1 MKQTVDFN
9 GYNTLIQ
16 PTEWRF
22 SAAIVGLVKYL
33 KFYSCDFKLLED
45 CSEKPPEAIKGF
57 DGVLYHSEDITKER
71 YLKFVEK
78 DFESDMTH
86 ITILNLLKAEEFDDE
101 LKKRIN
107 KLAISKKIL
116 ESVFEKEK
124 FNGSNKDY
132 FIEKI
137 NENKLAIIESIF
149 INGENLYKNYCHV
162 EKGHSKF
169 FIKDNQHC
177 RLNGYSVDEGRKTRF
192 LGFCFSKDSY
202 CGNDIQ
208 EFDFIPFAFSNSNM
222 YETFFINNNF
232 TVKKLLETDSWL
244 KKQLSNSDKK
254 DSRERLFTVLKNA
267 GDFLDFDV
275 EIISKSREESFYKT
289 LFIRYENLQYIK
301 SLANSNLSFY
311 FKISDN
317 YYFNLEKTV
326 YEYCL
331 NNLMLDELIV
341 KMLKAYF
348 MDGVNKETAKFR
360 TNTLIDLNVSWK
372 GNENMDEIQNAR
384 KVGFLVSQKLI
395 EANKKNKINSY
406 RQKITS
412 ALVAHDYD
420 RVKEILL
427 SLSSYVDMEFK
438 FLYKFLE
445 NAEENKDVVFSF
457 TSALI
462 DPTPTNKDSKG
473 DNK

>member
-22 SAAIVGLVKYL
+22 SATIVGLVDYL
-33 KFYSCDFKLLED
+33 EFNNCDFKLLED
-45 CSEKPPEAIKGF
+45 CSEKPPETIKGF
-57 DGVLYHSEDITKER
+57 DGVLYHSEDITKEQ
-71 YLKFVEK
+71 YLEFVEK
-78 DFESDMTH
+78 FYEQDMTH
-86 ITILNLLKAEEFDDE
+86 ITILKLLEAEEFDDE
-101 LKKRIN
+101 SKKRIN
-107 KLAISKKIL
+107 ELAASKTIL
-116 ESVFEKEK
+116 KSVFGKEK
-124 FNGSNKDY
+124 FDGSNKDY
-132 FIEKI
+132 FVEKI
-137 NENKLAIIESIF
+137 NENRLAIIESIF
-149 INGENLYKNYCHV
+149 KYGKNLYSNYSNPNLICT
-162 EKGHSKF
+162 ES
-169 FIKDNQHC
+169 NPHC

-232 TVKKLLETDSWL
+232 TVKTLLETDKWL

-311 FKISDN
+311 LKISDN

-331 NNLMLDELIV
+331 NNVMLDELIV

-348 MDGVNKETAKFR
+348 MDGVNKETARFR
-360 TNTLIDLNVSWK
+360 TNTLIDLNASWK

-445 NAEENKDVVFSF
+445 NAEENKDIVFSF
-457 TSALI
+457 TSALT
-462 DPTPTNKDSKG
+462 DPTPTNKNGKG
-473 DNK
+473 DNE

>member
-9 GYNTLIQ
+9 GYDTLIQ
-16 PTEWRF
+16 LTEWRF
-22 SAAIVGLVKYL
+22 SAATYGLVKY
-33 KFYSCDFKLLED
+33 FEFNNFDFKLLED

-57 DGVLYHSEDITKER
+57 DGVLYHSEDITKEY

-78 DFESDMTH
+78 YFESDMTH
-86 ITILNLLKAEEFDDE
+86 ITILKLLEAEEFDDE

-107 KLAISKKIL
+107 ELAGSKTIL
-116 ESVFEKEK
+116 KSVFGKEK

-137 NENKLAIIESIF
+137 NENRLAIIESIF
-149 INGENLYKNYCHV
+149 KYGKNLYSNYSNPNLICT
-162 EKGHSKF
+162 ES
-169 FIKDNQHC
+169 NPHC
-177 RLNGYSVDEGRKTRF
+177 RLSGYSVDEGRKTRF

-232 TVKKLLETDSWL
+232 TVKTLLETNGWL

-275 EIISKSREESFYKT
+275 EIISKVRDESFYKT
-289 LFIRYENLQYIK
+289 LFIRYENLRYIK
-301 SLANSNLSFY
+301 SLSDKNLSFY
-311 FKISDN
+311 LKISDN

-331 NNLMLDELIV
+331 NNVVLDELIV

-348 MDGVNKETAKFR
+348 MDGVNRESAKFR

-372 GNENMDEIQNAR
+372 GNENMNEVQNAR
-384 KVGFLVSQKLI
+384 KIGFLVSQKLI
-395 EANKKNKINSY
+395 ESGKKNKINSY

-420 RVKEILL
+420 RVKEVLL
-427 SLSSYVDMEFK
+427 SLSSYVDIEFN
-438 FLYKFLE
+438 FFYKFLE
-445 NAEENKDVVFSF
+445 NAEENKDIVFSF
-457 TSALI
+457 TSALTEPI
-462 DPTPTNKDSKG
+462 NKDSKG